1 MAPVRRAFAS
11 IVLGVGLLCGSLTL
25 AIWWL
30 RHTVMEPSRTAEV
43 VDALIAKVDVRQEVA
58 GQIGAQIGE
67 QLGVDPATVTG
78 LADEALQRTEVI
90 PLLAQLLRDA
100 HGRLIGE
107 SRGPVVLDPTVA
119 ATLLGDERV
128 ALLPPVTFDV
138 PTIAPLDSA
147 RRSIDG
153 VILAGLV
160 FAVGFTMSGL
170 VMHPTKPSALRT
182 IGVWLLAASVLQ
194 LFVGF
199 VIPVLIVPELWN
211 NPWAE
216 VVGET
221 ARAATAGLV
230 AVLVG
235 LAATGI
241 VCLLVA
247 AAWRPLRWA
256 TAS

>member
-11 IVLGVGLLCGSLTL
+11 IVLGLGLLCGSLTL
-25 AIWWL
+25 AMWWL
-30 RHTVMEPSRTAEV
+30 RNTVMEPTRTTEV
-43 VDALIAKVDVRQEVA
+43 VDALVAKAEVRREVSSR
-58 GQIGAQIGE
+58 IGE
-67 QLGVDPATVTG
+67 QLGAQLGVDPATVTG
-78 LADEALQRTEVI
+78 LADEALQRTELV
-90 PLLAQLLRDA
+90 PLLTQLLRDA

-107 SRGPVVLDPTVA
+107 SRGPVVLDPAIA
-119 ATLLGDERV
+119 AQLLGDQRV

-138 PTIAPLDSA
+138 PTIAPLNTA

-153 VILAGLV
+153 VIQAGLV
-160 FAVGFTMSGL
+160 FAVGFTLSGL
-170 VMHPTKPSALRT
+170 VMHPSKPSALRT

-194 LFVGF
+194 LLIGF
-199 VIPVLIVPELWN
+199 VVPVLVVPEVWN
-211 NPWAE
+211 NPWAD

-221 ARAATAGLV
+221 ARAATTGLV
-230 AVLVG
+230 AVLAI